1 MKVCVSVH
9 GRFHAFELARGLA
22 ARGCLGRLITT
33 YPAGVV
39 RRVVGDGA
47 DVRTEPWLEAR
58 RRAGQWL
65 GANGS
70 RLDVAIQRRF
80 GAAAARHLP
89 AEGDVFVGWSAAS
102 LEAIPAA
109 RERGMRIVIERG
121 STHIEHQTETLRD
134 LYARHGLSFG
144 DTAPETIERELA
156 EYETADAIAVPS
168 GFAAD
173 TFVKRGV
180 PAAKLIVNP
189 YGVDL
194 SAFAPGPDRA
204 ADAVP
209 RILFVGRVG
218 FRKGVIELLAAFRAL
233 AGAAELHLIGPVE
246 DAIRPFLSEGPAD
259 GVFVR
264 GALAADRLADA
275 YRAADIFC
283 LPSWEE
289 GFPLVLLQ
297 AMASGLP
304 VVVTRAT
311 GAADMITAGQ
321 EGEIVQP
328 GDIDGLTGALA
339 ALVDDGERR
348 ERQGAAARARVAGG
362 WSWDDYVDRAV
373 DHYRALM
380 EGAG

>member
-1 MKVCVSVH
+1 MRVCVSVH

-33 YPAGVV
+33 YPVSAA
-39 RRVVGDGA
+39 RRIVGAGA
-47 DVRTEPWLEAR
+47 DIRSEPWLELR

-65 GANGS
+65 GTDAS

-102 LEAIPAA
+102 LEAIPTA

-121 STHIEHQTETLRD
+121 STHIEHQTETLRA
-134 LYARHGLSFG
+134 LHARQGLDFR

-156 EYETADAIAVPS
+156 EYELADAIAVPS

-173 TFVKRGV
+173 TFLQRGV
-180 PAAKLIVNP
+180 PAAKVMVNP

-194 SAFAPGPDRA
+194 SAFTPGPERA
-204 ADAVP
+204 AGAVP

-233 AGAAELHLIGPVE
+233 AGSAELHMIGPVE
-246 DAIRPFLSEGPAD
+246 DSIRPFLTDGPAD

-264 GALAADRLADA
+264 GPVAADQLADA

-304 VVVTRAT
+304 VVVSRAT
-311 GAADMITAGQ
+311 GAADMVTAGG
-321 EGEIVQP
+321 EGEILEA
-328 GDIDGLTGALA
+328 GDVDGLSGALA
-339 ALVDDGERR
+339 ALIDDAGRR
-348 ERQGAAARARVAGG
+348 ERQGAAARARVAKG
-362 WSWDDYVDRAV
+362 WTWDDYSDRAV
-373 DHYRALM
+373 DSYRTLT
-380 EGAG
+380 EGGS